1 LSLSLSA
8 VWWHHVL
15 AWKKRGGLFGIR
27 PGVGSRWQGGFVKC
41 GDVWPH
47 RETFHS
53 TASTPLQRRVP
64 ISGSSADDGS
74 PEERECKWAGA
85 GAGVHRPTRS
95 HASFCL
101 RLYLVDKE
109 SGERTA
115 AERMPRFA
123 NRLDP
128 DYRSPLLHTRCAMTS
143 HPSSSVARTAT
154 AATATATAQC
164 IFMSLLILSNHHHH
178 FITRVSCFAFSW
190 LCFRFRA
197 WECGVLGLDG
207 HGVAFF
213 VIVQAL
219 GK

>member
-1 LSLSLSA
+1 VVMCGPTATLFTPLRPLHSSAGFRSQGLRQMTAMTAMTAAPKKENASGQGQGFIVPLARMPLSA
-8 VWWHHVL
+8 F
-15 AWKKRGGLFGIR
+15 AFISSIR
-27 PGVGSRWQGGFVKC
+27 R
-41 GDVWPH
+41 
-47 RETFHS
+47 
-53 TASTPLQRRVP
+53 A
-64 ISGSSADDGS
+64 
-74 PEERECKWAGA
+74 
-85 GAGVHRPTRS
+85 
-95 HASFCL
+95 
-101 RLYLVDKE
+101 E

-115 AERMPRFA
+115 DSGQRQRECHDSPIDSA
-123 NRLDP
+123 P

-154 AATATATAQC
+154 TTTATATAQC

-197 WECGVLGLDG
+197 WERGVLGLDG

>member
-1 LSLSLSA
+1 VVMCGPTATLFTPLRPLHSSAGFRSQGLRQMTAMTAMTAAPKKENASGQGQGFIVPLARMPLSA
-8 VWWHHVL
+8 F
-15 AWKKRGGLFGIR
+15 AFISSIR
-27 PGVGSRWQGGFVKC
+27 RAESRE
-41 GDVWPH
+41 
-47 RETFHS
+47 R
-53 TASTPLQRRVP
+53 TAD
-64 ISGSSADDGS
+64 SGQ
-74 PEERECKWAGA
+74 
-85 GAGVHRPTRS
+85 
-95 HASFCL
+95 
-101 RLYLVDKE
+101 
-109 SGERTA
+109 RTA

-154 AATATATAQC
+154 ATATTATATAQC

-197 WECGVLGLDG
+197 WERGVLGLDG

>member
-1 LSLSLSA
+1 M
-8 VWWHHVL
+8 
-15 AWKKRGGLFGIR
+15 
-27 PGVGSRWQGGFVKC
+27 C
-41 GDVWPH
+41 GP
-47 RETFHS
+47 TATLFHS

-64 ISGSSADDGS
+64 ISGSSADDGNDGNDGS

-85 GAGVHRPTRS
+85 GVHRPARS

-115 AERMPRFA
+115 DSGQRQRECHDSPIDSA
-123 NRLDP
+123 P

-143 HPSSSVARTAT
+143 HPSLSVARTAT
-154 AATATATAQC
+154 TTTATATAQC

-197 WECGVLGLDG
+197 WELRRAWIGWAWGCIFRHCASPWQMIGIRFSLVMKVTCIFL
-207 HGVAFF
+207 V
-213 VIVQAL
+213 
-219 GK
+219 